1 MRTKMI
7 DYAYP
12 LLMAEKCLKELHAA
26 YLKGDLNAAD
36 KKLQEAMGHMLEVRF
51 ALVVKARDA

>member
-1 MRTKMI
+1 MI

>member
-1 MRTKMI
+1 MI

-12 LLMAEKCLKELHAA
+12 NLMAQKCLKELHEA

-36 KKLQEAMGHMLEVRF
+36 KKAQEAIRHVMEVRF
-51 ALVVKARDA
+51 ALMVRARDA